1 LHRCDNYL
9 DVEVFT
15 FISTSRYFDLMHQRA
30 NTFWGNVAITAITP
44 ITWGTTYYTTTQF
57 LPDDR
62 PLLAGTL
69 RALPAG
75 LLLALVARRRPRGSW
90 WWKSTV
96 LGILNIGAF
105 FPLLFLAAYRLPGGV
120 AAAVGAIQPLVAAA
134 LAALLLGERF
144 SRVNLLAGVAG
155 VAGVALL
162 VLHNEVPLDAVGVVA
177 AIGGALSMASGVV
190 MTKKWG
196 RPVPL
201 LAFTSWQLT
210 AGGLVLLPVM
220 LAVEGLPGHLTG
232 RNVAGYGWLALVG
245 CALAYSLWFRGIG
258 KLPVAATSVLAL
270 LSPVVAAVIG
280 YVALDQSMTPSQV
293 VGMAVILASVTL
305 TQWWT
310 ARQQQGAAVVAA
322 PPADRALVTTAR

>member
-1 LHRCDNYL
+1 MSDGTER
-9 DVEVFT
+9 FT
-15 FISTSRYFDLMHQRA
+15 EEFTTGFWA
-30 NTFWGNVAITAITP
+30 NLAVTAITP
-44 ITWGTTYYTTTQF
+44 IIWGTTYYTTTEF
-57 LPDDR
+57 LPAGR

-75 LLLALVARRRPRGSW
+75 IALAVIARRWPFGSW

-96 LGILNIGAF
+96 LGVLNIGAF

-134 LAALLLGERF
+134 LAAVVLAERF
-144 SRVNLLAGVAG
+144 TLANLFAGFLG
-155 VAGVALL
+155 VTGVALL
-162 VLHNEVPLDAVGVVA
+162 VLRNEVPLDAIGVMA

-210 AGGLVLLPVM
+210 AGGLVLLPVT
-220 LAVEGLPGHLTG
+220 LAFEGLPGELTG
-232 RNVAGYGWLALVG
+232 RNLAGYGWLSLVG
-245 CALAYSLWFRGIG
+245 CAVAYSVWFRGIG

-280 YVALDQSMTPSQV
+280 FVALDQSMTPMQLTGV
-293 VGMAVILASVTL
+293 AVILVAVGL

-310 ARQQQGAAVVAA
+310 ARQPTGAGVAAA
-322 PPADRALVTTAR
+322 PPTDPVLVATAR